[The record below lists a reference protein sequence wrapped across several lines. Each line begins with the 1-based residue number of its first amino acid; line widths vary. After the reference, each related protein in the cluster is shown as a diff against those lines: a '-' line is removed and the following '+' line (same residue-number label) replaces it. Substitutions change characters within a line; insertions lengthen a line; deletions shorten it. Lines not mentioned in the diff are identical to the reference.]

1 MTFMKRID
9 PSLLMTR
16 AVVFNN
22 PQEVVL
28 DRLPI
33 SAPGDDDVI
42 VDIDFSGI
50 STGTEKLLWDG
61 TMPKFPGMG
70 YPLVP
75 GYESIGRV
83 IAAGS
88 NQEQLVGERVF
99 VPGATCYGEVKGL
112 FGGASSR
119 ITIPAV
125 RVTALHSDE
134 LADDARSDAYLDVL
148 VAARPTLLAL
158 AATAHHMLVVAGLD
172 AISPHIKSGSDS
184 KSDAPSHLIVGH
196 GVLGRLLA
204 RILVAK
210 GFASPRVWEINEAR
224 TNGALGYQVSNPNDD
239 PKRNYQKIWDVSGD
253 SQIIDQLVGRL
264 APSGMIILGGFYN
277 QALNFAFAPAF
288 MREAQIRIAA
298 QWQPADLIAVTDLL
312 ATNRLSLAGLITHQ
326 TEPSKAADAY
336 RTAFGDTSCLKMIL
350 DWRHCS

>member
-1 MTFMKRID
+1 
-9 PSLLMTR
+9 MTR

-28 DRLPI
+28 DHLPI
-33 SAPGDDDVI
+33 AAPGDGDVV
-42 VDIDFSGI
+42 VDIEFSGI

-61 TMPKFPGMG
+61 TMPNFPGMG

-88 NQEQLVGERVF
+88 NQEQLIGQQVF

-119 ITIPAV
+119 ITIPAA
-125 RVTALHSDE
+125 RVTALQ
-134 LADDARSDAYLDVL
+134 ANDATDLTI
-148 VAARPTLLAL
+148 AAQPTLLAL
-158 AATAHHMLVVAGLD
+158 AATAHHMLAVAGLNGLGFTTNTD
-172 AISPHIKSGSDS
+172 AGP
-184 KSDAPSHLIVGH
+184 PSHLIIGH

-204 RILVAK
+204 RILIAK
-210 GFASPRVWEINEAR
+210 GFASPTVWEINPAR
-224 TNGALGYQVSNPNDD
+224 ADVAQGYQVLNPNDD
-239 PKRNYQKIWDVSGD
+239 TKRNYQKIWDVSGD

-264 APSGMIILGGFYN
+264 APGGMIILGGFYN
-277 QALNFAFAPAF
+277 QALSFTFAPAF

-298 QWQPADLIAVTDLL
+298 QWQSADLTVVTELL

-326 TEPSKAADAY
+326 TEPTKAAEAY

>member
-1 MTFMKRID
+1 MQSID

-16 AVVFNN
+16 AVVFNS
-22 PQEVVL
+22 PQEVRL
-28 DRLPI
+28 DSLPI
-33 SAPGDDDVI
+33 AAPGENDLL

-61 TMPKFPGMG
+61 TMPSFPGMG

-83 IAAGS
+83 IAAGP
-88 NQEQLVGERVF
+88 NQQQRVGERVF

-119 ITIPAV
+119 ITIPAG
-125 RVTALHSDE
+125 RVATLESFTPDIDAS
-134 LADDARSDAYLDVL
+134 LAAQ
-148 VAARPTLLAL
+148 PTLLAL
-158 AATAHHMLVVAGLD
+158 AATAHHMLTVAKLD
-172 AISPHIKSGSDS
+172 KPADCDESGQ
-184 KSDAPSHLIVGH
+184 LIVGH

-204 RILVAK
+204 RIMVAK
-210 GFASPRVWEINEAR
+210 GYAAPNVWERNAAR
-224 TNGALGYQVSNPNDD
+224 LSGASGYQVLSPADD
-239 PKRNYQKIWDVSGD
+239 AKRNYQKIWDVSGD

-264 APSGMIILGGFYN
+264 APSGMIILGGFYS
-277 QALNFAFAPAF
+277 QPLNFSFAPAF

-298 QWQPADLIAVTDLL
+298 QWQPADLVAVTELL
-312 ATNRLSLAGLITHQ
+312 VSQRLSLAGLITHH

-336 RTAFGDTSCLKMIL
+336 RTAFGDTGCLKMIL
-350 DWRHCS
+350 DWRNCS

>member
-1 MTFMKRID
+1 MKRID
-9 PSLLMTR
+9 PSLLMTH

-33 SAPGDDDVI
+33 AAPSDDDVI
-42 VDIDFSGI
+42 VDIEFSGI

-88 NQEQLVGERVF
+88 NQGQLVGERVF

-119 ITIPAV
+119 ITIPAA
-125 RVTALHSDE
+125 RVTVLQSNEPASD
-134 LADDARSDAYLDVL
+134 VM
-148 VAARPTLLAL
+148 VAAQPTLLAL
-158 AATAHHMLVVAGLD
+158 AATAHHMLVVAGLE
-172 AISPHIKSGSDS
+172 PKNPNPNIKSESDS
-184 KSDAPSHLIVGH
+184 DSDSDFDAPSHLIVGH

-210 GFASPRVWEINEAR
+210 GFGSPHVWEVNEAR
-224 TNGALGYQVSNPNDD
+224 ANGALGYQVLHPNND

-253 SQIIDQLVGRL
+253 SQIIDQLVPRL

-298 QWQPADLIAVTDLL
+298 QWQPADLISVSDLL

-326 TEPSKAADAY
+326 TEPTKAADAY

>member
-1 MTFMKRID
+1 MTVMKQID
-9 PSLLMTR
+9 PSLLVTR

-33 SAPGDDDVI
+33 AAPGDNDVI
-42 VDIDFSGI
+42 VDIEFSGI

-83 IAAGS
+83 IASGS
-88 NQEQLVGERVF
+88 NQEQLIGERVF

-119 ITIPAV
+119 ITIPVSRITSLQFDDPA
-125 RVTALHSDE
+125 
-134 LADDARSDAYLDVL
+134 ADVN
-148 VAARPTLLAL
+148 VAAQPTLLAL

-172 AISPHIKSGSDS
+172 ASSANTHN
-184 KSDAPSHLIVGH
+184 DADLASHLIVGH

-204 RILVAK
+204 RIMVAK
-210 GFASPRVWEINEAR
+210 GLASPHVWEINSAR
-224 TNGALGYQVSNPNDD
+224 AEGALGYQVSNPIDD
-239 PKRNYQKIWDVSGD
+239 AKRNYQKIWDVSGD

-277 QALNFAFAPAF
+277 QSLNFAFAPAF

-298 QWQPADLIAVTDLL
+298 QWQSTDLIAVTDLL
-312 ATNRLSLAGLITHQ
+312 ASKRLSLAGLITHQ
-326 TEPSKAADAY
+326 TEPTKAAEAY